1 MPAPMNG
8 PEHSLAVC
16 LADSLRLRC
25 LALDETLR
33 QRGGP
38 DLMLALLKDIRRLSA
53 ELRSA
58 IEAQDALDRIRHD
71 LA

>member
-1 MPAPMNG
+1 MTA
-8 PEHSLAVC
+8 PEHSLAIC
-16 LADSLRLRC
+16 LADALRLRC

-38 DLMLALLKDIRRLSA
+38 DLMLALLKDIRRLST
-53 ELRSA
+53 ELRCA
-58 IEAQDALDRIRHD
+58 LDAQDALERIRHD